1 MQPRTSN
8 IEHRTSNIEHR
19 IGGYSMKIPR
29 IVLAGTH
36 SGVGKTTLATGLMA
50 ALKKRERP
58 IQGYKV
64 GPDYIDPS
72 YHAAATGR
80 ASRNR
85 DRWLL
90 GENLPSVFAQSSKER
105 WAVIEGVMGMYD
117 GMSGTPGFGS
127 TADVAKLL
135 DAPIILIVDA
145 SSMSRSVAALVHGFS
160 SYDPQVKL
168 RGVILNRVKSSAQ
181 EAILREALSEIRIPV
196 LGVLPKELSLQLPE
210 RHLGLVPVGEGGL
223 LEGFIETLSELI
235 TKHVDLDQ
243 VESIML
249 GAPEYNESTSCE
261 ETKKT
266 TRCSACNSSIILP
279 QDYDNAN
286 SNLKANPNSKIS
298 KQDQNNKFRLGLAWD
313 EAFLFYYQDA
323 LDLAERLNFI
333 IIPFSP
339 LHDHS
344 IPEDLDGIILGGGFP
359 ELHLNRLSENTSFLE
374 SLRAF
379 AASGKPIYAE
389 CGGYMYLGKSIKDFE
404 GNELPMAGLIPMKAE
419 MTKRLQG
426 IGYRKGVFREDN
438 FLGSRGTT
446 VQGHEFH
453 YSRVVYD
460 KEYPPAYELFRGGK
474 ADRLEGYARDN
485 IVASYLHL
493 HFSGHQ
499 ELLEHWF
506 ATRSG
511 RIGV

>member
-1 MQPRTSN
+1 
-8 IEHRTSNIEHR
+8 
-19 IGGYSMKIPR
+19 MKIPR

-50 ALKKRERP
+50 ALKKRHRP

-80 ASRNR
+80 ASRNL

-90 GENLPSVFAQSSKER
+90 GEHLPSIFAQSAQES
-105 WAVIEGVMGMYD
+105 WAVIEGVMGMFD
-117 GMSGTPGFGS
+117 GMSGTAGFGS

-135 DAPIILIVDA
+135 QAPIILIVDA
-145 SSMSRSVAALVHGFS
+145 SSMSRSVAALVYGFNS
-160 SYDPQVKL
+160 FDPQTKVQ
-168 RGVILNRVKSSAQ
+168 GVILNRVKSTAQ
-181 EAILREALSEIRIPV
+181 ETILREALSDLQIPV
-196 LGVLPKELSLQLPE
+196 LGVLPKELSLHLPE
-210 RHLGLVPVGEGGL
+210 RHLGLIPVGEGGL
-223 LEGFIETLSELI
+223 LEGFIETLSDLI

-249 GAPEYNESTSCE
+249 AAPEFSSESFSSH

-266 TRCSACNSSIILP
+266 ATCSVNNSSILEP
-279 QDYDNAN
+279 N
-286 SNLKANPNSKIS
+286 SNPAP
-298 KQDQNNKFRLGLAWD
+298 QAQQNKFRLGLARD

-323 LDLAERLNFI
+323 LDLAERLDSI
-333 IIPFSP
+333 IVPFSP
-339 LHDHS
+339 LHDHAL
-344 IPEDLDGIILGGGFP
+344 PKDLDGIILGGGFP
-359 ELHLNRLSENTSFLE
+359 ELHLNRLSENSSFID
-374 SLRAF
+374 SLRAY

-389 CGGYMYLGKSIKDFE
+389 CGGYMYLGNSIKDFE
-404 GNELPMAGLIPMKAE
+404 GNELPMVGLIPMKAE

-438 FLGSRGTT
+438 FLGPRGTT

-453 YSRVVYD
+453 YSRVIYD
-460 KEYPPAYELFRGGK
+460 KDYPPAYELFK
-474 ADRLEGYARDN
+474 AGQGDRLEGYARDN
-485 IVASYLHL
+485 LVASYLHL

-506 ATRSG
+506 ASRSG
-511 RIGV
+511 RLGV

>member
-1 MQPRTSN
+1 
-8 IEHRTSNIEHR
+8 
-19 IGGYSMKIPR
+19 MKIPR

-50 ALKKRERP
+50 ALKKREHP

-80 ASRNR
+80 ASRNL

-90 GENLPSVFAQSSKER
+90 GESLPSVFAQTAKER

-117 GMSGTPGFGS
+117 GMSGTAGFGS

-135 DAPIILIVDA
+135 DAPIVLIVDA

-160 SYDPQVKL
+160 TYDPQVKL

-196 LGVLPKELSLQLPE
+196 LGVLPKELSLKLPE

-223 LEGFIETLSELI
+223 LEGFIDTLSELI
-235 TKHVDLDQ
+235 TKHVDLDL

-249 GAPEYNESTSCE
+249 GAPEFKQPSLPEIEKDHILYPSDKPNIIDSEQVSVSTTNKE
-261 ETKKT
+261 IIYPNIQRQET
-266 TRCSACNSSIILP
+266 S
-279 QDYDNAN
+279 
-286 SNLKANPNSKIS
+286 
-298 KQDQNNKFRLGLAWD
+298 NKFRLGLAWD

-323 LDLAERLNFI
+323 LDLAEGLNAS

-344 IPEDLDGIILGGGFP
+344 IPQDLDGIFLGGGFP
-359 ELHLNRLSENTSFLE
+359 ELHLKELSQNKPFIK
-374 SLRAF
+374 SLQDF

-389 CGGYMYLGKSIKDFE
+389 CGGYMYLGQSITDFE
-404 GNELPMAGLIPMKAE
+404 GNELPMAGIIPMKAE

-426 IGYRKGVFREDN
+426 IGYRKGVFREGN
-438 FLGSRGTT
+438 FFGPGGTT

-453 YSRVVYD
+453 YSRVIYE
-460 KEYPPAYELFRGGK
+460 KEYPPAYELFRGDK
-474 ADRLEGYARDN
+474 VDRLEGYARDN
-485 IVASYLHL
+485 IIASYLHL
-493 HFSGHQ
+493 HFSGHP

-506 ATRSG
+506 ASRLG
-511 RIGV
+511 RTE

>member
-1 MQPRTSN
+1 
-8 IEHRTSNIEHR
+8 
-19 IGGYSMKIPR
+19 MKIPR

-72 YHAAATGR
+72 YHKAATGR
-80 ASRNR
+80 ASRNL

-90 GENLPSVFAQSSKER
+90 GESLPSVFAQTAKER

-117 GMSGTPGFGS
+117 GMSGTAGFGS

-135 DAPIILIVDA
+135 DAPIVLIVDA

-160 SYDPQVKL
+160 TYDPQVKL

-196 LGVLPKELSLQLPE
+196 LGVLPKELSLKLPE

-223 LEGFIETLSELI
+223 IEGFIDTLSELI
-235 TKHVDLDQ
+235 TKHVDLDL

-249 GAPEYNESTSCE
+249 DAPEFKQSSLPEIEKDHILDPSDKPNIIDPEQVSVSTTNNEIIYPNIQRQETS
-261 ETKKT
+261 
-266 TRCSACNSSIILP
+266 
-279 QDYDNAN
+279 
-286 SNLKANPNSKIS
+286 
-298 KQDQNNKFRLGLAWD
+298 NKFRLGLAWD

-323 LDLAERLNFI
+323 LDLAVDLNASI
-333 IIPFSP
+333 VPFSP

-344 IPEDLDGIILGGGFP
+344 IPEDLDGVFLGGGFP
-359 ELHLNRLSENTSFLE
+359 ELHLKQLSQNKSFIK
-374 SLRAF
+374 SLQDF

-389 CGGYMYLGKSIKDFE
+389 CGGYMYLGKSITDFE
-404 GNELPMAGLIPMKAE
+404 GNELPMAGIIPMKAE

-426 IGYRKGVFREDN
+426 IGYRKGVFREGN
-438 FLGSRGTT
+438 FLGPDGTT

-453 YSRVVYD
+453 YSRVIYE
-460 KEYPPAYELFRGGK
+460 KEYPPAYELFRGDK

-493 HFSGHQ
+493 HFSGHP

-506 ATRSG
+506 AFRPWRTE
-511 RIGV
+511 V

>member
-1 MQPRTSN
+1 
-8 IEHRTSNIEHR
+8 
-19 IGGYSMKIPR
+19 MKIPR

-80 ASRNR
+80 ASRNL

-90 GENLPSVFAQSSKER
+90 GENLPSVFAQSSREG

-117 GMSGTPGFGS
+117 GMSGTAGFGS

-160 SYDPQVKL
+160 SYDPQVNL
-168 RGVILNRVKSSAQ
+168 QGVILNRVKSSAQ
-181 EAILREALSEIRIPV
+181 ETILREALSEIKIPV
-196 LGVLPKELSLQLPE
+196 LGVLPKELSLKLPE

-223 LEGFIETLSELI
+223 LEGFIETLSDLI

-249 GAPEYNESTSCE
+249 SAPELDTNFT
-261 ETKKT
+261 
-266 TRCSACNSSIILP
+266 
-279 QDYDNAN
+279 
-286 SNLKANPNSKIS
+286 SNLNTKSISSES
-298 KQDQNNKFRLGLAWD
+298 KQAGNNKFRLGLARD

-323 LDLAERLNFI
+323 LELAERLDAK

-339 LHDHS
+339 LHDPS
-344 IPEDLDGIILGGGFP
+344 LPADLDGIILGGGFP
-359 ELHLNRLSENTSFLE
+359 ELHLNHLSKNTSFLE
-374 SLRAF
+374 SLRVY

-389 CGGYMYLGKSIKDFE
+389 CGGYMYLGESIKDFE

-426 IGYRKGVFREDN
+426 IGYRKGVFREAN
-438 FLGSRGTT
+438 FLGPQGTT

-460 KEYPPAYELFRGGK
+460 QECPPAYELFRGEK
-474 ADRLEGYARDN
+474 PDRLEGYARDN
-485 IVASYLHL
+485 IIASYLHL

-506 ATRSG
+506 ASRSG
-511 RIGV
+511 RSGI

>member
-1 MQPRTSN
+1 
-8 IEHRTSNIEHR
+8 
-19 IGGYSMKIPR
+19 MKIPR

-50 ALKKRERP
+50 ALKKRDRP

-80 ASRNR
+80 ASRNL

-90 GENLPSVFAQSSKER
+90 GEHLSSIFVQTSKEH
-105 WAVIEGVMGMYD
+105 WAVVEGVMGMFD
-117 GMSGTPGFGS
+117 GMSGTAGFGS

-135 DAPIILIVDA
+135 QAPIILIVDA
-145 SSMSRSVAALVHGFS
+145 SSMSRSVAALVHGFNS
-160 SYDPQVKL
+160 FDPEINVQ
-168 RGVILNRVKSSAQ
+168 GVILNRVKSIAQ
-181 EAILREALSEIRIPV
+181 EKILREALNDLQIPV
-196 LGVLPKELSLQLPE
+196 LGVLPKELSLHLPE
-210 RHLGLVPVGEGGL
+210 RHLGLIPVGEGGL
-223 LEGFIETLSELI
+223 LEGFIETLSDLI

-243 VESIML
+243 VESLML
-249 GAPEYNESTSCE
+249 SASEFHQPLLPKDQ

-266 TRCSACNSSIILP
+266 TTCSEPTSSILKTTS
-279 QDYDNAN
+279 N
-286 SNLKANPNSKIS
+286 SATPNPNN
-298 KQDQNNKFRLGLAWD
+298 QFRLGLARD

-323 LDLAERLNFI
+323 LDMAERLNFK

-339 LHDHS
+339 LHDHNL
-344 IPEDLDGIILGGGFP
+344 PQDLDGIILGGGFP
-359 ELHLNRLSENTSFLE
+359 ELHLKRLSQNSSFLD
-374 SLRAF
+374 SLRAY

-389 CGGYMYLGKSIKDFE
+389 CGGYMYLGNSIEDFE
-404 GNELPMAGLIPMKAE
+404 GNKLPMVGLIPMKAE

-438 FLGSRGTT
+438 FLGPRGTT

-453 YSRVVYD
+453 YSRVIYD
-460 KEYPPAYELFRGGK
+460 KDYLPAYELFKGGQT
-474 ADRLEGYARDN
+474 DRMEGYAREN
-485 IVASYLHL
+485 IVASYLHI

-506 ATRSG
+506 ATRS
-511 RIGV
+511 RRLEV